1 MRNNNKIRK
10 LFAEVICVICLSK
23 KKHSFDN
30 IKINKEDFNVTKLSH
45 KLKAKN
51 ISYGN
56 KIFMKEDPKEL
67 FIAINEFYW
76 NLLNSQ
82 KNGTEAC
89 YWLEWIMGFEDACK
103 KEKRKFICERR
114 NVPVEGKLQKDI
126 IWIVWDC
133 LLLESSNRSQAH
145 HKLIKAL
152 LNLYCLKFTPGVKK
166 RRKYLIYFAIH
177 LLTETLDNSIPIISN
192 KNIITNVTNKI
203 DLIYRQIKKNEIKP
217 DTDYLFNNSF
227 TNNNLEKT
235 IAKLDKMN
243 ALSGMVP
250 RNN

>member
-1 MRNNNKIRK
+1 M
-10 LFAEVICVICLSK
+10 
-23 KKHSFDN
+23 
-30 IKINKEDFNVTKLSH
+30 
-45 KLKAKN
+45 
-51 ISYGN
+51 
-56 KIFMKEDPKEL
+56 
-67 FIAINEFYW
+67 
-76 NLLNSQ
+76 
-82 KNGTEAC
+82 
-89 YWLEWIMGFEDACK
+89 
-103 KEKRKFICERR
+103 
-114 NVPVEGKLQKDI
+114 PVEGSYQKDI

-133 LLLESSNRSQAH
+133 LLLESSNRGKGH

-177 LLTETLDNSIPIISN
+177 ILTETLDNSIPIISD
-192 KNIITNVTNKI
+192 KNIIQNVTEKI
-203 DLIYRQIKKNEIKP
+203 NVIYKQIKKNEIKP

-243 ALSGMVP
+243 SISGMVP